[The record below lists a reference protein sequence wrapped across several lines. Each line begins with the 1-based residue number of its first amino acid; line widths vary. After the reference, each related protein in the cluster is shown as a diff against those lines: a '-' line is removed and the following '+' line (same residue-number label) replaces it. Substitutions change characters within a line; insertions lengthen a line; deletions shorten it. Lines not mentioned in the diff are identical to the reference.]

1 MAMNRLISIV
11 EVRGA
16 KQAAGEETVGLL
28 IGAGFTFALFFGM
41 AHFENLG
48 TAEPVAEIEDLRMV
62 AMPIEPPP
70 PPPKTEEIAPMP
82 EEMLPFSGLEVG
94 ATDSPVSVAVVP
106 PDLEMMFPA
115 SSAPRAQIQFGIVHA
130 DLKPRAEAEFSV
142 RHIFQ
147 SSEVDQQPR
156 SIVRRAPPIPA
167 AVRGNAPT
175 LRVGLLLLI
184 DEKGKIESA
193 RVTESSGNPQF
204 DTIVAEHVQREW
216 LYTPAMRRGKKV
228 RMLGQIPFRVN
239 WSGSRTPFEN

>member
-1 MAMNRLISIV
+1 MTELISIV

-16 KQAAGEETVGLL
+16 RQAAGEESVGLL
-28 IGAGFTFALFFGM
+28 IGAAFTFTLFFGL
-41 AHFENLG
+41 AHFENFG
-48 TAEPVAEIEDLRMV
+48 TAEPVAEIEELRMV

-115 SSAPRAQIQFGIVHA
+115 SAIPRARIQFGIVHA
-130 DLKPRAEAEFSV
+130 DLKPRADAEFSV
-142 RHIFQ
+142 RHVFQ
-147 SSEVDQQPR
+147 VSEVDQRPR
-156 SIVRRAPPIPA
+156 SIVRTSPVIPA
-167 AVRGNAPT
+167 GVRGNAAT

-184 DEKGKIESA
+184 DQNGKVESA

-204 DTIVAEHVQREW
+204 DSIVADTVIHEW
-216 LYTPAMRRGKKV
+216 LFTPALRRGKKV
-228 RMLGQIPFRVN
+228 RVLAQQPFRVT
-239 WSGSRTPFEN
+239 WSGNKSPFEN